1 MGVLAKHG
9 FQNVLEKAKLGRF
22 LLEKFSSEDHL
33 EKFTAAER
41 LRMSFEELGP
51 TFIKLGQLLSTR
63 PDLIPSEFA
72 NELKKLQD
80 NVPAVPFSEIE
91 KILKSKFERIE
102 DVFLSVDERPLATAS
117 IAQVHSARL
126 KNGTDVVIKVQRPGI
141 LKLISDDLGVLYF
154 IANLVETSVPEL
166 KVYNPTSIVD
176 EFFKTMDLETNFL
189 IEANNILRFQKNFEN
204 DPTVKIPQVYLEY
217 TNEQIIVME
226 LIKGITLSQPQSLK
240 QDGVDPLS
248 VVKKGM
254 KIFFKMVFQDRFFH
268 GDLHAGNIFILPN
281 NKFGLVDFGVVGR
294 LSIKTRDSIANM
306 FIALA
311 QEDYESLAQEFV
323 NLSQTA
329 HLTNTDLFAA
339 ELRDLIAP
347 YFGLT
352 FKNVNTGK
360 LLMDA
365 ASLAG
370 KHQIQVPSELMLF
383 FKSIITVEGMGRD
396 IVEDF
401 DVLSQT
407 LEIATEIM
415 KAKYDPQRIVR
426 DLTMVLKDSVSL
438 LKDLPRQIQYTV
450 KKKNM
455 PNQATLVR
463 IEDLA
468 ELKKSFEISS
478 NLLFLGIVIGSL
490 VVAGSIAL
498 DKQAVPLI
506 LDMGLVSTVCFGTA
520 IFLGLIAFYN
530 FMKK

>member
-1 MGVLAKHG
+1 VLGKHG

-22 LLEKFSSEDHL
+22 ILEKFSSEEVL
-33 EKFTAAER
+33 EKYTAAER

-63 PDLIPSEFA
+63 PDLIPSDFA

-80 NVPAVPFSEIE
+80 NVHPVPFSELE
-91 KILKSKFERIE
+91 KSLKLKFPKIE
-102 DVFLSVDERPLATAS
+102 DVFLSIEEKPLATAS

-126 KNGTDVVIKVQRPGI
+126 KNGTDVVIKIQRPGI
-141 LKLISDDLGVLYF
+141 TKQINDDLSVLYF
-154 IANLVETSVPEL
+154 IANLVENSVPEL
-166 KVYNPTSIVD
+166 RIYNLTSIVD

-189 IEANNILRFQKNFEN
+189 IEANNILRFQKNFEK
-204 DPTVKIPQVYLEY
+204 DPTIKIPQVYIQHS
-217 TNEQIIVME
+217 NEQILVME

-240 QDGVDPLS
+240 QDGVDPLE
-248 VVKKGM
+248 VAKKGM
-254 KIFFKMVFQDRFFH
+254 KTFFKMVFQDRFFH

-281 NKFGLVDFGVVGR
+281 NQFGLVDFGVVGR
-294 LSIKTRDSIANM
+294 LSVKTRDSIANM

-311 QEDYESLAQEFV
+311 QEDYDSLAIEFV
-323 NLSQTA
+323 NLSQSSQF
-329 HLTNTDLFAA
+329 TNSDLFAR

-370 KHQIQVPSELMLF
+370 RHQIQVPSELMLF

-396 IVEDF
+396 VVEDF

-407 LEIATEIM
+407 LEIASEII
-415 KAKYDPQRIVR
+415 KAKYDPQRIMR
-426 DLTMVLKDSVSL
+426 DLNLVLRDSVTL
-438 LKDLPRQIQYTV
+438 LKDLPRQLSYNL
-450 KKKNM
+450 KKKNL
-455 PNQATLVR
+455 PNQYQL
-463 IEDLA
+463 IKIDELSD
-468 ELKKSFEISS
+468 LKKSFEISA
-478 NLLFLGIVIGSL
+478 NLLFLGILIGSL
-490 VVAGSIAL
+490 VLSGSIAL
-498 DKQAVPLI
+498 DKQKVPII
-506 LDMGLVSTVCFGTA
+506 LDLPLVSTVCFASA
-520 IFLGLIAFYN
+520 IFLCLIAFYN

>member
-1 MGVLAKHG
+1 MLAKHG

-22 LLEKFSSEDHL
+22 LLEKFSSEEHL
-33 EKFTAAER
+33 EKYSAAER

-63 PDLIPSEFA
+63 PDLIPLTFA

-80 NVPAVPFSEIE
+80 HVQPVDFAEIE
-91 KILKSKFERIE
+91 KILKTRYPKID
-102 DVFLSVDERPLATAS
+102 DVFLSIEDKPLATAS

-126 KNGTDVVIKVQRPGI
+126 RNGDDIVIKVQRPGI
-141 LKLISDDLGVLYF
+141 LKQINDDLDVLYF
-154 IANLVETSVPEL
+154 IADLVETSVPEL
-166 KVYNPTSIVD
+166 RVYNLTAIVD
-176 EFFKTMDLETNFL
+176 EFFKTMALETNFL
-189 IEANNILRFQKNFEN
+189 IEANNIIRFKKNFEN
-204 DPTVKIPQVYLEY
+204 DPSIKIPKVYLEHS
-217 TNEQIIVME
+217 NEQILVME
-226 LIKGITLSQPQSLK
+226 LIKGIRLSQPQALK
-240 QDGVDPLS
+240 QDGVEPLA
-248 VVKKGM
+248 VAKKGM
-254 KIFFKMVFQDRFFH
+254 KTFFKMVFQDRFFH

-281 NKFGLVDFGVVGR
+281 NQIGLVDFGVVGR
-294 LSIKTRDSIANM
+294 LSVKTRDSIANM

-311 QEDYESLAQEFV
+311 QEDYDSLAQEFV
-323 NLSQTA
+323 DLSHSS
-329 HLTNTDLFAA
+329 HLTNTDLFAR

-360 LLMDA
+360 LLMEA

-370 KHQIQVPSELMLF
+370 HHQIQVPGELMLF

-407 LEIATEIM
+407 LEIASDII
-415 KAKYDPQRIVR
+415 KAKYDPQRIMR
-426 DLTMVLKDSVSL
+426 DLQHVLKDSVSL
-438 LKDLPRQIQYTV
+438 LRDLPRQLQYTI
-450 KKKNM
+450 KKNNL
-455 PNQATLVR
+455 PNQSKLIK
-463 IEDLA
+463 IEDLN
-468 ELKKSFEISS
+468 EIKKSFEISS
-478 NLLFLGIVIGSL
+478 NLIFLGIVIGSL
-490 VVAGSIAL
+490 VVAGAIAL

-506 LDMGLVSTVCFGTA
+506 FDLGLVSTVCFGTA